1 MGSGRRQNVDV
12 WGRLG
17 VLHKMLVSPYLAIPE
32 LLGFGRCAAAPNDA
46 VGVLLKG
53 VPLVIVA
60 AVKMAVDI
68 VFIRPGLPRRGNS
81 PLQQCKPGAN
91 RWIFSEPLSQLVQV
105 DWTCVELRERRIV
118 SVIECLL
125 CRAFSGFMEWRLD
138 RPHHS
143 RAGKVMQIENW
154 LQI

>member
-60 AVKMAVDI
+60 AVKMAVDVMLI
-68 VFIRPGLPRRGNS
+68 WPGIPLL
-81 PLQQCKPGAN
+81 PLQQCQPSADCGL
-91 RWIFSEPLSQLVQV
+91 FSEPLGQLVQV
-105 DWTCVELRERRIV
+105 DWTCIQLRERRIA

-125 CRAFSGFMEWRLD
+125 CRPFSGFMGMAPRQAPSLSCRKSD
-138 RPHHS
+138 
-143 RAGKVMQIENW
+143 AN
-154 LQI
+154 